1 MYTTMWPLVINARN
15 ISLRIALGYKKCTQP
30 LDSAATVYYT
40 VPCEVAEK
48 GEQKDERKND

>member
-1 MYTTMWPLVINARN
+1 MWPLVINARN